1 MTDNFPSR
9 IPLLWLL
16 TPFIFGIIAGRIFP
30 VEIHPVIFAM
40 VIALSIA
47 FIALANQPLSRWGPM
62 LLPVTTFAG
71 YLYIVQADMGIP
83 QSNKCP

>member
-1 MTDNFPSR
+1 
-9 IPLLWLL
+9 
-16 TPFIFGIIAGRIFP
+16 
-30 VEIHPVIFAM
+30 M

-62 LLPVTTFAG
+62 LLPVTAFAG